1 MKGKRRRRNRTA
13 NKQQPAFT
21 ADEEAF
27 FAAGETLESI
37 EYEQPKSWL
46 RRLLG

>member
-1 MKGKRRRRNRTA
+1 MKRKQRRRDRSK
-13 NKQQPAFT
+13 KQQPAFT

-27 FAAGETLESI
+27 FAAGESLESV
-37 EYEQPKSWL
+37 EYEQPKSWF